1 MESNGGLADSTHEAK
16 EKLLPGSS
24 SSPGGSPIIKIRMP
38 GKKSCHRTDSIRLK
52 RFDLISD
59 DLSLFQAAREGRLIT
74 LKHWKESGDSLD
86 ERDDKGFAA
95 IHHAT
100 RANKVE
106 VLRFLLDAGVDVDSR
121 GGPNQL
127 TPLHISVRYVII
139 LNTIKFILH

>member
-1 MESNGGLADSTHEAK
+1 MESNENLTDSTHEVK
-16 EKLLPGSS
+16 EKLLPRNP
-24 SSPGGSPIIKIRMP
+24 SSPGGSPVIKIRMP
-38 GKKSCHRTDSIRLK
+38 GKNTCHRTESIRLK

-59 DLSLFQAAREGRLIT
+59 DLSPFQAAREGRLIT

-86 ERDDKGFAA
+86 ERDENGFAA

-106 VLRFLLDAGVDVDSR
+106 ALKFLLDVGVHLDAT

-127 TPLHISVRYVII
+127 TPLHISVR
-139 LNTIKFILH
+139 